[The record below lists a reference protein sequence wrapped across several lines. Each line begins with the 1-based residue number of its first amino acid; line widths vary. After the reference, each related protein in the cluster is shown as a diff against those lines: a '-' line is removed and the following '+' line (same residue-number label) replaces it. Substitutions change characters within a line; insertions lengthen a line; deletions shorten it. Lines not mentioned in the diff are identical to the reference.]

1 MANPDSIHFFSWFF
15 PSSFL
20 KGVAQLNLKKVKCS
34 RLNPPHGL
42 KGSSVKR
49 KRDFL
54 PIRCIFPIFK
64 LIQGDSSRARGLAIF
79 LRGVECVSVS
89 VCVRLYLSAS
99 VVVSPAMRKQPENR
113 SDGAKSPSSLQ
124 LAPFPP
130 LISTHKHTFLETHT
144 RTDTLSC
151 VQ

>member
-54 PIRCIFPIFK
+54 PIRCVFPIFR
-64 LIQGDSSRARGLAIF
+64 LIQGDSSRAKGLGYF
-79 LRGVECVSVS
+79 PPWGRVCECVC
-89 VCVRLYLSAS
+89 VCARLYLSAS
-99 VVVSPAMRKQPENR
+99 VVVCLRPCENSQRTGLMEPSLPPACNWP
-113 SDGAKSPSSLQ
+113 PSH
-124 LAPFPP
+124 P
-130 LISTHKHTFLETHT
+130 
-144 RTDTLSC
+144 
-151 VQ
+151 

>member
-1 MANPDSIHFFSWFF
+1 MWLTQIPSIFFSWFF

-54 PIRCIFPIFK
+54 PIRCIFPIFR

-99 VVVSPAMRKQPENR
+99 VVVCLWPCENSQRTGLMEPSLPPACNWP
-113 SDGAKSPSSLQ
+113 PSH
-124 LAPFPP
+124 P
-130 LISTHKHTFLETHT
+130 
-144 RTDTLSC
+144 
-151 VQ
+151 

>member
-1 MANPDSIHFFSWFF
+1 M
-15 PSSFL
+15 
-20 KGVAQLNLKKVKCS
+20 AQLNLKKVKCS

-54 PIRCIFPIFK
+54 PIRCVFPIFR

-89 VCVRLYLSAS
+89 VCTPVS
-99 VVVSPAMRKQPENR
+99 VCVCRCVSLAMRKLPENR

>member
-54 PIRCIFPIFK
+54 PIRCVFPIFR
-64 LIQGDSSRARGLAIF
+64 LIQGDSSRAKGLGYF
-79 LRGVECVSVS
+79 PPWGRVCECVCVCAPVS
-89 VCVRLYLSAS
+89 VCVCRC
-99 VVVSPAMRKQPENR
+99 VSPAMRKQPENR

-130 LISTHKHTFLETHT
+130 LISTHISGDTHSHRHTQLCSIT
-144 RTDTLSC
+144 
-151 VQ
+151 